1 FPGVGPGGAGGRGR
15 RTEIGQAGTT
25 TRKPPR
31 VDELPGAHVSSEDIA
46 GLGEGTLP
54 PENAEIVLAHL
65 SRCRSCM
72 AAYVEAVRYRAA
84 WLAKP
89 KAFKPPDDVLGRGRA
104 GVPPGPAVRPTPPRR
119 PLPAG
124 SSRAA
129 ASLGGVLVLRSGG
142 TPWGAREPLPQP
154 VAQAIAERTHLSS
167 GLFVPGAEAVRT
179 QPTDVFRG
187 GTEDPDAI
195 VPPRALD
202 SLRAMYEHAKN
213 PRSRGRAGYQLA
225 SALLARGSVDGA
237 RDVVDEL
244 LAAQP
249 GDCACPALAAQLD
262 YARSPGRAE
271 RHLREAVTAGCR
283 GGATRR
289 DLATGALAPGAS
301 AGAGETLEQLEPR
314 DDALGDRARRELGHD
329 KPR

>member
-1 FPGVGPGGAGGRGR
+1 MPEEPKLVFPQNGA
-15 RTEIGQAGTT
+15 E
-25 TRKPPR
+25 
-31 VDELPGAHVSSEDIA
+31 EHVPAEDIA
-46 GLGEGTLP
+46 RLAEGTLP

-89 KAFKPPDDVLGRGRA
+89 KAFKPPDDVLERGRA
-104 GVPPGPAVRPTPPRR
+104 VVQPVPVVRRTRARR
-119 PLPAG
+119 LLLAG
-124 SSRAA
+124 SSLAA
-129 ASLGGVLVLRSGG
+129 AWLVIVLVLRSGG

-249 GDCACPALAAQLD
+249 GDCACHALAAQLD
-262 YARSPGRAE
+262 YARSPERAE

-283 GGATRR
+283 DDVTRI
-289 DLATGALAPGAS
+289 DLAIVELARGDS
-301 AGAGETLEQLEPR
+301 AGARETLEQFEHR